1 MGNSVRIGLFGG
13 SFDPVHHGHLLTARA
28 LLESGQVDQLRLVPA
43 GEQPFKAGQHWASA
57 ADRAAMVALS
67 LDREPG
73 LVVER
78 LEVER
83 AGPSYTVDTVRALRA
98 VLPGAELTVFVG
110 SDAAADLPQWKEVDT
125 LRALARI
132 VVFRRPGAS
141 SPPAGLEVAEVPQL
155 DISSTDIRTR
165 ILAGRS
171 IRYLVPECV
180 AEYIASHRLYQ
191 QGAGK
196 AC

>member
-1 MGNSVRIGLFGG
+1 VRIGLFGG

-28 LLESGQVDQLRLVPA
+28 LLESGRVDQLRLVPA
-43 GEQPFKAGQHWASA
+43 GEQPFKAGQHWAAA

-67 LDREPG
+67 LDGEPG
-73 LVVER
+73 LMIER
-78 LEVER
+78 REVER
-83 AGPSYTVDTVRALRA
+83 AGPSYTVDTVRALQA
-98 VLPGAELTVFVG
+98 AWPGAELTVFVG
-110 SDAAADLPQWKEVDT
+110 SDAAADLPQWKEADT

-132 VVFRRPGAS
+132 VAFRRPGAL
-141 SPPAGLEVAEVPQL
+141 PPPEGLEVPQL

-171 IRYLVPECV
+171 IRYLVPERV